1 MNIGKITFKEVERL
15 YPKCQI
21 AAVSGFCN
29 ANGQWFTLKEESV
42 LPIDKVKAQVVEC
55 IDRNAKIVNIKLFE
69 PEKIDAI
76 FADYKIKELIDY
88 TYADISKLPDW
99 QQTEPMAHLQAWMN
113 ENTPSE
119 EMKYKQGFLRQ
130 TVFVRD
136 TFCILFQNEIKSLE
150 VISTHTSKSILL
162 PVYCVNL
169 NFNDHNYIKFVLRDN
184 FHDWKISVS
193 STIDL
198 HFPTEMF
205 SKNGEEQ
212 NHNVYCEGFEESW
225 IYGPYVKNQ
234 SKFTVEIYNNE
245 LLYMFLFMIKLQM
258 EGSRFF
264 EPFKKSLS
272 STSVR

>member
-136 TFCILFQNEIKSLE
+136 TFCILFQMK
-150 VISTHTSKSILL
+150 
-162 PVYCVNL
+162 
-169 NFNDHNYIKFVLRDN
+169 
-184 FHDWKISVS
+184 
-193 STIDL
+193 
-198 HFPTEMF
+198 
-205 SKNGEEQ
+205 
-212 NHNVYCEGFEESW
+212 
-225 IYGPYVKNQ
+225 
-234 SKFTVEIYNNE
+234 
-245 LLYMFLFMIKLQM
+245 
-258 EGSRFF
+258 
-264 EPFKKSLS
+264 
-272 STSVR
+272 